1 MGEWNKNRLNKLLR
15 YRLTPLALVCALGL
29 SAGAQAETLA
39 EGITPA
45 SDTARVPAAAKLRK
59 DTVVAGIS
67 EPQGIFNPYLFT
79 NGWDENVTDVIF
91 SRLIGLDSRGKPEGR
106 LAQSWQV
113 SPDNLTYTIKLR
125 PNLVYSDG
133 SPLKADDIAFTLTLL
148 HDPAY
153 DGDTDITPAH
163 IQGGAEYKTAPLP
176 TSAA

>member
-39 EGITPA
+39 EGTTPA
-45 SDTARVPAAAKLRK
+45 SDAARVPAAAKLRK

-91 SRLIGLDSRGKPEGR
+91 SRLIGPTAGANRKGAR
-106 LAQSWQV
+106 R
-113 SPDNLTYTIKLR
+113 SPAGQPR
-125 PNLVYSDG
+125 
-133 SPLKADDIAFTLTLL
+133 
-148 HDPAY
+148 
-153 DGDTDITPAH
+153 
-163 IQGGAEYKTAPLP
+163 
-176 TSAA
+176 

>member
-39 EGITPA
+39 EGTTPA
-45 SDTARVPAAAKLRK
+45 SDAARVPAAAKLRK

-91 SRLIGLDSRGKPEGR
+91 SRLIGWTAGANRKGA
-106 LAQSWQV
+106 AQSRR
-113 SPDNLTYTIKLR
+113 S
-125 PNLVYSDG
+125 
-133 SPLKADDIAFTLTLL
+133 
-148 HDPAY
+148 
-153 DGDTDITPAH
+153 
-163 IQGGAEYKTAPLP
+163 APII
-176 TSAA
+176 